1 MEEGTQEDKYKDNKI
16 TRRTSVKHKTSAISQ
31 QECRRSSCY
40 GIHRTKVILSI
51 HVATISVRVRRLN
64 REDLGHV
71 TKMSFIVTDAE
82 RHGQNVLVAVKLSL
96 CVCVSPTMLHI
107 LDCWQ
112 LEKLHC

>member
-1 MEEGTQEDKYKDNKI
+1 MGEGAQEDKYKDNKI

-31 QECRRSSCY
+31 QECRRGSCY
-40 GIHRTKVILSI
+40 GVHRTKVILSS

-71 TKMSFIVTDAE
+71 TKTSFIVTDAE
-82 RHGQNVLVAVKLSL
+82 LHGQNVLVAVKLSL
-96 CVCVSPTMLHI
+96 CVRVSSTMLHTP
-107 LDCWQ
+107 DCWQ